1 MRPTSLLGI
10 LAFSL
15 TSFSAQAAVS
25 ITGVADK
32 TKYSNTVTY
41 TVVADTVAG
50 TTTTATLNGVP
61 TTVGSAVVLTTV
73 RYHELYAES
82 RDGGGALVS
91 SRLVRF
97 IVTNSA
103 RGGSEDGIP
112 SHTPYKSVQDA
123 PSAFVGKT
131 FKAIAPSA
139 FPVGLPVPMAFKLVD
154 GANETVRLNGIVA
167 MGGFPATKVQMRR
180 GWGSVNASAATAAGT
195 VNVNAVLNGL
205 TANPAINFE
214 AAPVF
219 TAVSGT
225 ISSNTTWPAHS
236 RIHVTGGLTVS
247 PGVTLTVGEGTV
259 VKIYTGTA
267 TNGSAAEIRVDG
279 IMNVNGTEANPVV
292 FCADTPGQPWG
303 GIELRNAAAQV
314 NAQWA
319 FFTGS
324 GEDDNWFGNNPGIG
338 GSTHQNEQV
347 LFLVAGAGTAPGI
360 GAQLHLTDCFCID
373 NQQIMNSRNNTW
385 IDLSRTLYQR
395 AITSGE
401 LNNSKVTIDRSALI
415 EFPSETGNFVDD
427 DNDGLYLTAGDLSI
441 TNTVIGFTNDDGIDS
456 GGSGGTSPF
465 NTVDPD
471 SGTTTTRFNSTNNW
485 YEGTYHEGNSL
496 SGQRNVYFTGCVF
509 INCGQG
515 VEAGYSNSGTSDGPH
530 TKVDS
535 CLFTGNMVGVRWGDN
550 YGSGYS
556 YNAAAE
562 VKNSII
568 LNSIFRDAF
577 SGQWHPTQANAWI
590 YQTTDLNSF
599 GNPYFNVRDNLIS
612 QPDSRHPAN
621 TTWNPANPAHAA
633 QLAAFMPVPGSNVG
647 IGISTYQTATD
658 TANYAGTFTVRL
670 SSFSSNVVSCGWAVF
685 GKTDAASE
693 SETTL
698 ASGTLTF
705 QPGETIKT
713 FAAAVATPG
722 NYGLLRVALGN
733 PVNGEITG
741 EQVYVKAPASNPVQ
755 NYTVYGTGGTGL
767 AGVTGTAG
775 SLWRAKTDF
784 TSASLATFIS
794 TVGSAW
800 KDEGFDD
807 SSWTT
812 VRTHTGF
819 GDNDENQTFVN
830 VDYDAGTTNTQS
842 GPSFLFRNTFT
853 ISDTAILASVAGE
866 VTSDDGAVVYVN
878 GTEVARSA
886 NVDPAGTLVSYAN
899 FNITSAPA
907 DNTKL
912 AFTIPLALLHNGV
925 NTIAVSVH
933 QYNNTSS
940 DLSFDLRLTGTPVN
954 EFPLKLNLSKSGGQP
969 VLYWFGSGDILERS
983 YDLINWYPAPVSG
996 SPVSITPSA
1005 PQEFFRLKR

>member
-1 MRPTSLLGI
+1 MNHSKFRLFLSLLFTV
-10 LAFSL
+10 A
-15 TSFSAQAAVS
+15 SAKAAVS

-32 TKYSNTVTY
+32 SKNTNTVTY
-41 TVVADTVAG
+41 TVVADTVPG

-61 TTVGSAVVLTTV
+61 TTVGSAVVLTSV

-82 RDGGGALVS
+82 RDAGGALVS
-91 SRLVRF
+91 SQLVRF
-97 IVTNSA
+97 IITNSA

-112 SHTPYKSVQDA
+112 SHTPYKTVQDA

-131 FKAIAPSA
+131 FKVIAPSA
-139 FPVGLPVPMAFKLVD
+139 FPVGMSVPMAFKLVD
-154 GANETVRLNGIVA
+154 GSNETVRLNGIVA
-167 MGGFPATKVQMRR
+167 MSGFPSTKVQMRR
-180 GWGSVNASAATAAGT
+180 GWGSVNAPAATAAGT

-214 AAPVF
+214 AAPTF

-225 ISSNTTWPAHS
+225 ISSNTAWPAHS

-259 VKIYTGTA
+259 VKVYTGTA

-292 FCADTPGQPWG
+292 FCPDTPGQLWG
-303 GIELRNAAAQV
+303 GIELRNAAAQL

-427 DNDGLYLTAGDLSI
+427 DNDGLYLTAGDLSV
-441 TNTVIGFTNDDGIDS
+441 TNTVIGFTKDDGIDS
-456 GGSGGTSPF
+456 GGSGGASPF

-471 SGTTTTRFNSTNNW
+471 SGTTTTRFDSTNNW

-496 SGQRNVYFTGCVF
+496 SGQRNVYFTNCVF
-509 INCGQG
+509 MNCGQG

-530 TKVDS
+530 TKVNG
-535 CLFTGNMVGVRWGDN
+535 CLFTSNMVGVRWGDN

-568 LNSIFRDAF
+568 LNSFFRDAF
-577 SGQWHPTQANAWI
+577 SGQWHPTQSNAWI
-590 YQTTDLNSF
+590 YQTTNLNSF
-599 GNPYFNVRDNLIS
+599 GNPYFNVHDNLIS

-670 SSFSSNVVSCGWAVF
+670 STFSSNVVSCGWAVF

-713 FAAAVATPG
+713 FTASVPTPG

-733 PVNGEITG
+733 AVNGEITG
-741 EQVYVKAPASNPVQ
+741 EQVYVKAPA
-755 NYTVYGTGGTGL
+755 GTPSTLVARGSGGWRYRETRNDPPSTWKTL
-767 AGVTGTAG
+767 A
-775 SLWRAKTDF
+775 
-784 TSASLATFIS
+784 
-794 TVGSAW
+794 
-800 KDEGFDD
+800 FDD
-807 SSWTT
+807 VSPAATEWLPATLPAGYGFTVNTT
-812 VRTHTGF
+812 V
-819 GDNDENQTFVN
+819 
-830 VDYDAGTTNTQS
+830 AS
-842 GPSFLFRNTFT
+842 GPNNDRTKTFYFRKKFT
-853 ISDTAILASVAGE
+853 ISDKSLYTAFNFSWRRDDAIIAWINDDPTPIAMDGGLTAAATYSTLASNATDTTTYFSAVIPAAKLVNGENILAIE
-866 VTSDDGAVVYVN
+866 VHQTS
-878 GTEVARSA
+878 
-886 NVDPAGTLVSYAN
+886 
-899 FNITSAPA
+899 ITSGDLLLDCDVTGVPVPAP
-907 DNTKL
+907 TP
-912 AFTIPLALLHNGV
+912 PLV
-925 NTIAVSVH
+925 
-933 QYNNTSS
+933 
-940 DLSFDLRLTGTPVN
+940 
-954 EFPLKLNLSKSGGQP
+954 LNFSKTGGQP

-996 SPVSITPSA
+996 SPVSITPSV
-1005 PQEFFRLKR
+1005 PQEFFRLRR